1 MTTEPEPTPEP
12 DPDPPVF
19 QPYLYYKVTARDDTE
34 TCVNYLKVFEFAQCY
49 SNNGIVRII
58 CAKCRHDMRLLT
70 AELLDPQPE
79 VS

>member
-1 MTTEPEPTPEP
+1 MTTPEDPTPEP
-12 DPDPPVF
+12 DPEPPVF

-34 TCVNYLKVFEFAQCY
+34 TCVNYLKIYEIAQCY
-49 SNNGIVRII
+49 SNNGIVRVF
-58 CAKCRHDMRLLT
+58 CSKCRHDMRLLT